1 MKILKNNDRTWC
13 FWKTNDSLWEQSISK
28 MGLALF
34 ANENFRRD
42 LDLQP
47 YTTILKGLIFTQV
60 FDLLSKQEKTS
71 LSSTR
76 KSWKSKN
83 PKL

>member
-13 FWKTNDSLWEQSISK
+13 FWKTTIHFGDNLFQK
-28 MGLALF
+28 MGSALF

-47 YTTILKGLIFTQV
+47 YHYNMVKGLDFTGI
-60 FDLLSKQEKTS
+60 
-71 LSSTR
+71 
-76 KSWKSKN
+76 
-83 PKL
+83 